1 MSIMYIHSFI
11 LKTNIY
17 WELFTVQNVQFA
29 SKDSRNVKTEMV
41 IQK

>member
-1 MSIMYIHSFI
+1 MCIMYIHSFI

-17 WELFTVQNVQFA
+17 WELFIVQIVQLA

-41 IQK
+41 I